1 MSKSDAFGEIGM
13 AYAERYADLDAAR
26 TSFLQDRDALLAEL
40 RTQLDHSLRAAAVGG
55 ELSTPKNGDGAVW
68 ATMTGSAYTAARTA
82 RKRKGAAGVQFEL
95 RPLDRFKLPDRFGF
109 VASAWFTMGQPQ
121 LNRLR
126 SEGDPLG
133 GKPAFLSGSVVFVT
147 QRIVVAGEADATF
160 DKATMFGA
168 VAPTIELFRE
178 LDVALATA
186 VSREVGAAADD
197 DAG

>member
-1 MSKSDAFGEIGM
+1 MNKSDAFGKIGM

-26 TSFLQDRDALLAEL
+26 TSFLQDREALLAEL
-40 RTQLDHSLRAAAVGG
+40 RTQLEQALRTAAVGG
-55 ELSTPKNGDGAVW
+55 ELSTPKRGDSAVW
-68 ATMTGSAYTAARTA
+68 ATITGSAYTTARTA
-82 RKRKGAAGVQFEL
+82 RSRKGAAGVQFEL
-95 RPLDRFKLPDRFGF
+95 RPLDPFKLPDRFGF

-133 GKPAFLSGSVVFVT
+133 GKSAFLSGAVVYVT
-147 QRIVVAGEADATF
+147 QLIVVVGDADATF

-178 LDVALATA
+178 LDVALAAA
-186 VSREVGAAADD
+186 VSREVGAAAED